1 MTPSRRPHTS
11 IILSFI
17 LLLSLS
23 ACSQEAATPAAAP
36 STVAPSTSST
46 QPPIAADQLVPDSR
60 IEVLNT
66 YPFDEHSFTQGLE
79 MEEAGTLLVGT
90 GQYGESQ
97 LYRRHVDNPT
107 AITSVDLPPEVFG
120 EGIAQAGDH
129 IWQLTWRAGVA
140 YKRDAR
146 TFEELGQAHY
156 EGEGWGLCQLAN
168 GELAMSDGSATLS
181 FRDADSFGE
190 LKRIQVTKDGA
201 PVAKLNELECTTDG
215 IYANLF
221 LSNYI
226 VRINPDTGE
235 VTHVID
241 ASGLPDSIRATTDR
255 NAVLNGIA
263 LIPGSEAEKE
273 GPRFLLAGKRWGAL
287 YEVRFVPQA
296 R

>member
-17 LLLSLS
+17 LLLPLS
-23 ACSQEAATPAAAP
+23 ACSQEAATPAAP
-36 STVAPSTSST
+36 STVVLSTSST

-107 AITSVDLPPEVFG
+107 AITSVDLPQEVFG

>member
-1 MTPSRRPHTS
+1 MTPSRRPYTS

-17 LLLSLS
+17 LLLSLG
-23 ACSQEAATPAAAP
+23 ACSQEAATPAAP
-36 STVAPSTSST
+36 STVVLSTSST

-97 LYRRHVDNPT
+97 LYRRHVDNPS
-107 AITSVDLPPEVFG
+107 AITSVDLPQEVFG

-241 ASGLPDSIRATTDR
+241 ASGLPDSIRANTDR

-263 LIPGSEAEKE
+263 LIPGSEAEKK